1 MRKRQNRKSY
11 RLKIA
16 LDSKYL
22 CVTLLTTKTERC
34 KMKDV
39 CGNELAIGD
48 KVVTTVSN
56 YEELRVMYV
65 HSFTPNCARV
75 SKTVG
80 GDVYSLKASHQLF
93 KIQS

>member
-1 MRKRQNRKSY
+1 M
-11 RLKIA
+11 A
-16 LDSKYL
+16 VDSKLL
-22 CVTLLTTKTERC
+22 CVKIIEQRTTRGKQ
-34 KMKDV
+34 MKDV
-39 CGNELAIGD
+39 CGNELKIGD

-65 HSFTPNCARV
+65 HSFTPKGARL

-80 GDVYSLKASHQLF
+80 GDAYGVKFPHQVG

>member
-1 MRKRQNRKSY
+1 M
-11 RLKIA
+11 KIA
-16 LDSKYL
+16 VDSKYL

-48 KVVTTVSN
+48 KVVATVSH
-56 YEELRVMYV
+56 YEELGIYYV
-65 HSFTPNCARV
+65 HSFTPQKIRL
-75 SKTVG
+75 SKEVG
-80 GDVYSLKASHQLF
+80 GDYWSVKFPHQVG